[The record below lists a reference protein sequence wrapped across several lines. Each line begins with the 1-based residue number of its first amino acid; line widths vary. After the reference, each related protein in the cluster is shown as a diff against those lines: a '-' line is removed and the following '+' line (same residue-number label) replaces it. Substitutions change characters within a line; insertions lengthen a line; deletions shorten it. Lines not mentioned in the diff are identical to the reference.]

1 MQPVAVKLYPTADEN
16 SCGNRAYAYAA
27 HSVEVHKGN
36 CQTDSNE
43 CAVKA
48 VFDDA
53 EFNFADE
60 GDNQDDALTG
70 GNKNFGADAEKN
82 AEGKDDGAK
91 NTVKP
96 LPKQG
101 IRCYPAQQVH
111 RKIYAVAEGEQC
123 YQLAQQLT
131 PVNLPQQNGLGN
143 NKKQIQDNSY
153 FTDAPGCKHTQ
164 NPWYTGNGRGA

>member
-1 MQPVAVKLYPTADEN
+1 MQLVAVKLYPAADEN
-16 SCGNRAYAYAA
+16 GCGNRAYAYAA
-27 HSVEVHKGN
+27 HSTEVHKGN

-70 GNKNFGADAEKN
+70 GNKNFSADAEKN

-91 NTVKP
+91 DAVKP

-101 IRCYPAQQVH
+101 IRCHPAQQIH
-111 RKIYAVAEGEQC
+111 
-123 YQLAQQLT
+123 
-131 PVNLPQQNGLGN
+131 
-143 NKKQIQDNSY
+143 
-153 FTDAPGCKHTQ
+153 
-164 NPWYTGNGRGA
+164 

>member
-1 MQPVAVKLYPTADEN
+1 MQLVAVKLYPAADEDG
-16 SCGNRAYAYAA
+16 CCNRAYAYAA
-27 HSVEVHKGN
+27 HSTEVHKGN
-36 CQTDSNE
+36 YQADSNE

-70 GNKNFGADAEKN
+70 GNKNFGANAEKN

-91 NTVKP
+91 DAVKP

-131 PVNLPQQNGLGN
+131 PVNLSQQDGLSDD
-143 NKKQIQDNSY
+143 KKQI
-153 FTDAPGCKHTQ
+153 
-164 NPWYTGNGRGA
+164 

>member
-1 MQPVAVKLYPTADEN
+1 MQLVAVKLYPAADEDG
-16 SCGNRAYAYAA
+16 CGNRAYAYAA
-27 HSVEVHKGN
+27 HSVEVYKGN
-36 CQTDSNE
+36 CQADSNE

-60 GDNQDDALTG
+60 GDNQDEALTG
-70 GNKNFGADAEKN
+70 SNKNFSADAEKN

-91 NTVKP
+91 DAVKP
-96 LPKQG
+96 LPEQCV
-101 IRCYPAQQVH
+101 RFYPAQQVY

-131 PVNLPQQNGLGN
+131 PVNLPQQDGLSDD
-143 NKKQIQDNSY
+143 KKQI
-153 FTDAPGCKHTQ
+153 
-164 NPWYTGNGRGA
+164 